1 MIASSRSWTKPLP
14 LHASSSFFVSSSRM
28 TGISFCGVLG
38 WRTRSIGERVISC
51 SSSASQRKNCCS
63 PLCLF
68 NAVEADRVAI
78 IHAWNAS
85 TCARVT
91 AVGSSAASSASGSGE
106 YSARYR
112 PSWAAASR

>member
-1 MIASSRSWTKPLP
+1 MQATNTLV
-14 LHASSSFFVSSSRM
+14 VSAPRI
-28 TGISFCGVLG
+28 TGTSFCGVLG
-38 WRTRSIGERVISC
+38 CRTRSIGERSI
-51 SSSASQRKNCCS
+51 SSSSSISHMKNCCS

-68 NAVEADRVAI
+68 NAVDADRVSI

-106 YSARYR
+106 
-112 PSWAAASR
+112 